1 VRISSPIYKR
11 LASGAAQTSAIG
23 RRLAML
29 GSILT
34 AVVLGG
40 AASVPA
46 ASAATAPRIDLKV
59 LLLGTSTTEP
69 DFQAWEAALQ
79 REGVAFNTLVESSAT
94 ASGTGYTPI
103 AMSACAAGTT
113 CQTLSDT
120 ASDGTLEAK
129 YDAIIVATG
138 DLSICP
144 TTTCGSALASSDWS
158 VIEQYEHEFNIRQ
171 ITGDVYPGSGYGL
184 NTPTAS
190 GALDGSTAGT
200 TQVSGTLTADG
211 QTVFPYLK
219 ATAPITMDTGTYG
232 YEATPVSP
240 AAAAT
245 SFDTLVSGP
254 GGSALVGIYT
264 DSGGVQSIVET
275 FNENQYQLQA
285 ELLRHGAIAW
295 ATRGVYFGTQANYL
309 ETNIDDNFLSDD
321 SWSVNGNATTAAHS
335 TDYNPA
341 DALREPASDI
351 VTAANWSKANNLR
364 IDMLFNGGGSVAV
377 ANGDSL
383 VGSGDGGS
391 GTTGTSSTSGGTA
404 TGTDPLLA
412 QFTATDSSTGKP
424 YTDDFGWISHTWD
437 HPNIDEGCATQ
448 DYIEAELNQNT
459 TWGTTAAAGGN
470 PTSGGLGLT
479 LSTDPTAA
487 LGTDNPNVIITG
499 EHSGLANLLPGNPGQ
514 VDPPGL
520 DDATQATTTGATLPA
535 GEYVYAISDQFNTA
549 APGATAVAG
558 SGESAASVSSPVTV
572 SAPNDSVTLTWSAVC
587 HAADYKIY
595 RAPYTASGTSGTI
608 GAWSLITTVAA
619 NTGTDFTNPTGTSTT
634 NTTGGGAI
642 VKTYTDT
649 GAAGTPTNT
658 NGNPGTTGV
667 PSSVGTADESAYEQ
681 NPVLDAAFAATQSG
695 GIKYF
700 GADASKPY
708 PNPADG
714 TFTTGTAPTTQYTAG
729 QTFTDAGATAI
740 PRYPTNIYYNVA
752 TNAQETDEYETLYD
766 LPSTGTSG
774 RCTNIPNVTT
784 CNPAGTTFTIGQ
796 IVASIDQGMFA
807 HMMGNDPRPS
817 YFHQTNLMSQATG
830 VTADSSGCTSLFC
843 ETLDPL
849 LTQYN
854 TYFASNAP
862 IEQPTMAQIGTL
874 LTEQS
879 AWNAITTAASP
890 SVSGYI
896 QGNQVTIT
904 NTGTTAVEV
913 PVTGDPTVGSSYGGT
928 QSGWTSIP
936 AGTSTYTSSTTWPV
950 DTLAVS
956 LTPSTIGAN
965 STSTS
970 TATVTVTTGDGNPI
984 AGDANT
990 ITFASTD
997 AGENVS
1003 TVTSNGNGTYTATI
1017 TSSTTVGTPTIT
1029 ATDTS
1034 VAPVASG
1041 QATLTQIV
1049 DPAAT
1054 VDVSLSPSSIA
1065 ANGTSTSTATATA
1078 TDASGHPVSGDAVSF
1093 SSSDSAEK
1101 IGTVTKNPDGT
1112 YTATITSSTTVGT
1125 PTITATD
1132 ISVSPAVSGNAT
1144 LTQSAPGQSAPGQSA
1159 PGQSAPGQSAP
1170 GQSAPGQS
1178 APGHPTRPSKLVAP
1192 TITGAPIVGQTLSA
1206 SAGTWSGSSPI
1217 TYRYQWQRCN
1227 PGCSAI
1233 SEATGPVYK
1242 LVNADRGARLRVT
1255 VTASNRAGSTEASSP
1270 QAAAA
1275 ITASTA
1281 TQIRSLLARLA
1292 APSGSNARIRA
1303 LLSNGGYPL
1312 SLSAPVAGRVGV
1324 GWYPTGKA
1332 VHAASTSLAT
1342 VTISVSANRRTNI
1355 KVALTRRGRQLMTKA
1370 GSQMRLSGSATFM
1383 LGGTGTPIG
1392 TSRTFTV
1399 TR

>member
-1 VRISSPIYKR
+1 MRISSPIYKR

-412 QFTATDSSTGKP
+412 QFTATDTSTGKP

-936 AGTSTYTSSTTWPV
+936 AGSTTYTAGITWPAA
-950 DTLAVS
+950 TMS
-956 LTPSTIGAN
+956 LTLSPASIAAN
-965 STSTS
+965 GMSTS
-970 TATVTVTTGDGNPI
+970 TATATVTDNGSPV
-984 AGDANT
+984 AGDT

-997 AGENVS
+997 AGEKVS
-1003 TVTSNGNGTYTATI
+1003 TTTNNGNGTYTATI

-1029 ATDTS
+1029 ATDSS
-1034 VAPVASG
+1034 VSPSITG
-1041 QATLTQIV
+1041 QATLTQTASV
-1049 DPAAT
+1049 PVPAKVA
-1054 VDVSLSPSSIA
+1054 VSLSPASIV
-1065 ANGTSTSTATATA
+1065 ANGTSTSTATATV
-1078 TDASGHPVSGDAVSF
+1078 TDASGNPVAGNQVSF
-1093 SSSDSAEK
+1093 TSNDSGEK
-1101 IGTVTKNPDGT
+1101 IVTATTNANGT
-1112 YTATITSSTTVGT
+1112 YTATITSSKTAHAV
-1125 PTITATD
+1125 TITATD
-1132 ISVSPAVSGNAT
+1132 SSVSPSITGQAT
-1144 LTQSAPGQSAPGQSA
+1144 LTQTAGPPA
-1159 PGQSAPGQSAP
+1159 
-1170 GQSAPGQS
+1170 
-1178 APGHPTRPSKLVAP
+1178 KLVLSLSPASIAANGTSTSMATATVTDANGNAVAGNHVAFTSSDIGEKIGAVTGNANGTYTA
-1192 TITGAPIVGQTLSA
+1192 TITSSKTAHAVTITATDSSVSPSVAGKATLTQTVPPVRPIELLPPSITGTATVGHKLTGF
-1206 SAGTWSGSSPI
+1206 AGLWLGTGIS
-1217 TYRYQWQRCN
+1217 YAYQWQRCN
-1227 PGCSAI
+1227 SSCAAI
-1233 SEATGPVYK
+1233 AGATATSYTVAT
-1242 LVNADRGARLRVT
+1242 ADRGARLRLA
-1255 VTASNRAGSTEASSP
+1255 VTASNPGGSVTAYSS
-1270 QAAAA
+1270 Q
-1275 ITASTA
+1275 TAVV
-1281 TQIRSLLARLA
+1281 R
-1292 APSGSNARIRA
+1292 
-1303 LLSNGGYPL
+1303 
-1312 SLSAPVAGRVGV
+1312 
-1324 GWYPTGKA
+1324 
-1332 VHAASTSLAT
+1332 
-1342 VTISVSANRRTNI
+1342 
-1355 KVALTRRGRQLMTKA
+1355 
-1370 GSQMRLSGSATFM
+1370 
-1383 LGGTGTPIG
+1383 
-1392 TSRTFTV
+1392 
-1399 TR
+1399 